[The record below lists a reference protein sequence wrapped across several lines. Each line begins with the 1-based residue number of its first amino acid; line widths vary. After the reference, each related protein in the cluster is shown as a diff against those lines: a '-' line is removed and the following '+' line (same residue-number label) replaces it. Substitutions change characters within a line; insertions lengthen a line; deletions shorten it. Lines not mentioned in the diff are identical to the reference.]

1 MKLFILENCPHCR
14 NARRWIKELQDEN
27 PEYNQIEIEFGRPLS
42 PVEQET
48 IRDWL
53 TTDHYLP
60 EVILLAL
67 REAVLN
73 AAYSL
78 KYMDR
83 ILLNWERR
91 HLKTAQ
97 QVQAELKRHQE
108 L

>member
-1 MKLFILENCPHCR
+1 
-14 NARRWIKELQDEN
+14 
-27 PEYNQIEIEFGRPLS
+27 
-42 PVEQET
+42 
-48 IRDWL
+48 
-53 TTDHYLP
+53 
-60 EVILLAL
+60 LLAL